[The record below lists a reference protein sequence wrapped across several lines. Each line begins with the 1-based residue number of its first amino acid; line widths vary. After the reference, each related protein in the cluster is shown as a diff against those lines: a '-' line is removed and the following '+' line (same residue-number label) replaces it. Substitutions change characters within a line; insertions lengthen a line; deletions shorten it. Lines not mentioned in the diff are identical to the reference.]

1 MMLIPASL
9 CEGSFFYFYVE
20 LVFPLLS
27 VYLSKHHCQL
37 QYNSFYITL
46 CLVDHILC
54 IDIIYMIYM
63 LKVEAN
69 AEAIIFLCVDTNT
82 FMLRIIAA
90 VN

>member
-9 CEGSFFYFYVE
+9 CEGPFFYFYVE
-20 LVFPLLS
+20 SVFPLLS

-63 LKVEAN
+63 LKVEAK

-82 FMLRIIAA
+82 FMLKIIAA

>member
-1 MMLIPASL
+1 M
-9 CEGSFFYFYVE
+9 
-20 LVFPLLS
+20 
-27 VYLSKHHCQL
+27 
-37 QYNSFYITL
+37 

-69 AEAIIFLCVDTNT
+69 AEAIIFLCVDSNT
-82 FMLRIIAA
+82 FMLKVIAA